1 MVTTL
6 TRRETTT
13 APPPP
18 RRRPQRRTTIRR
30 NAWFTAAVLL
40 APALLAVLMLRVIPM
55 LGSLETAFAF
65 GSGLDPLANF
75 AYLFSDPN
83 FIDSLRVTL
92 LFSIVVNP
100 LQIALA
106 LGLAVLLARRMPAV
120 GLWRALVLLPAAV
133 PQTVSALIW
142 MVFMRPDGPLN
153 AIGAAVGLPPVPWLT
168 SPDVALFSIIIVCS
182 WVGVGFW
189 MTFLITGMKDIP
201 ESHYEA
207 ASLDGANAWQ
217 RFVHITLPGLRRP
230 LLFVLVA
237 DTVANLLV
245 FAPVRIMT
253 QGGPGGS
260 TNLVMHYIFETG
272 YTLGDT
278 QTAAAGTLIL
288 VAIVIVVTAVQFRLL
303 PGKD

>member
-1 MVTTL
+1 MTSLRQAPPTPPVR
-6 TRRETTT
+6 TRRRGSTSMKRS
-13 APPPP
+13 AG
-18 RRRPQRRTTIRR
+18 
-30 NAWFTAAVLL
+30 FTAAVLL
-40 APALLAVLMLRVIPM
+40 APALICVLVLRVIPM
-55 LGSLETAFAF
+55 IGSLETAF
-65 GSGLDPLANF
+65 PLGTGAGPWSNF
-75 AYLFSDPN
+75 EYLFSDPN
-83 FIDSLRVTL
+83 FAQALGVTL
-92 LFSIVVNP
+92 LFSVIINP

-106 LGLAVLLARRMPAV
+106 LALAVLLARKLPAV

-133 PQTVSALIW
+133 PQTVSAIIW
-142 MVFMRPDGPLN
+142 MVFMRPDGPFN

-168 SPDVALFSIIIVCS
+168 SPDFALMSIIIVCS

-189 MTFLITGMKDIP
+189 MTFLITGIKDIP
-201 ESHYEA
+201 ESRYEA
-207 ASLDGANAWQ
+207 ASLDGASGWQ
-217 RFVHITLPGLRRP
+217 TFLHITLPGLRRP

-253 QGGPGGS
+253 QGGPSGS

-272 YTLGDT
+272 YTVGDE
-278 QTAAAGTLIL
+278 QTAAAATLIL